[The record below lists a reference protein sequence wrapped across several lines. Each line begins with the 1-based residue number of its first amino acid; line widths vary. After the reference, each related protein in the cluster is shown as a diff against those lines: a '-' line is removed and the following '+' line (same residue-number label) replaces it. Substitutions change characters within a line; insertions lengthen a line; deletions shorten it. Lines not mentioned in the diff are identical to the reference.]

1 MLFRA
6 RGYHSL
12 FWSISTSFEQ
22 SNSGYSW
29 PEHVTVHSGKRPQY
43 LRSYMTRKDITCSA
57 AAAAVAVACAVAA
70 AAATVVTAD
79 APAADA
85 AVVIAPRSTLLD
97 APWRGGAVVCDMEEC
112 ITY

>member
-29 PEHVTVHSGKRPQY
+29 PEHVTVHSGQRPQY
-43 LRSYMTRKDITCSA
+43 LRSYITGKDITCSV
-57 AAAAVAVACAVAA
+57 AAAVAAACVVAA

-85 AVVIAPRSTLLD
+85 AVVSAPRSTLLD
-97 APWRGGAVVCDMEEC
+97 PPWRRSGV
-112 ITY
+112 

>member
-43 LRSYMTRKDITCSA
+43 LRSYMARKDITCSAAA

-97 APWRGGAVVCDMEEC
+97 AP
-112 ITY
+112 

>member
-43 LRSYMTRKDITCSA
+43 LRSYMARKDITCSAA

-97 APWRGGAVVCDMEEC
+97 APWRCSGV
-112 ITY
+112 